1 MSIPGP
7 LANYPFFCIVS
18 PSGKGCA
25 FLSEVDEDLRRILL
39 RNNQTMFSLFLG
51 DGMPKSSSDIENL
64 LLSEE
69 IPERPIS
76 LLGYDKCTYHDYL
89 DETFE
94 VTEEPATKLLFNYYS
109 RAKKMLDVLIAG
121 RKFVDPRPDSVISV
135 IV

>member
-1 MSIPGP
+1 
-7 LANYPFFCIVS
+7 
-18 PSGKGCA
+18 
-25 FLSEVDEDLRRILL
+25 
-39 RNNQTMFSLFLG
+39 MFSLFLG